1 MTISS
6 AKTAPVILKKK
17 SKPLLPITLAVLPL
31 LLLGVTSF
39 LLYQNLNLK
48 KTQTK
53 ETSVPIPTLS
63 PPSSSPS
70 LLPTV
75 DPSADW
81 KTHSSSTYEI
91 KYPTDFTFHLA
102 EASTAILQKWGPTQK
117 EGTELYDGIS
127 LSFEPREIST
137 TLTNFTNSLIKG
149 IEDQGMVEITE
160 DPKSISLNNYQGLT
174 FTEEGLGTF
183 QHIILEKGS
192 DSAFIHI
199 TFSIS
204 DPGNQGFEQIKNQI
218 LSTFKFTNR
227 PNPNENNYLNS
238 QLGFSLKIPSSWSNF
253 YKVEL
258 SPKTAIFN
266 FQTAGISYQL
276 FTIHKVSL
284 SEWETLKSEENTI
297 FYGKEL
303 ERDADKVFYFTQS
316 LDNPLSGSEGDRY
329 QDMSANINEIV
340 SSFNI
345 YR

>member
-31 LLLGVTSF
+31 LLLGVISF
-39 LLYQNLNLK
+39 LVYQNLNLK

-53 ETSVPIPTLS
+53 ETSVPSPTSIPTPSPNPTLS

-137 TLTNFTNSLIKG
+137 TLANFTSSLIKG
-149 IEDQGMVEITE
+149 IEDPGMAEITE
-160 DPKSISLNNYQGLT
+160 GPKSISLNNYQGLT

-192 DSAFIHI
+192 GSAFIHI

-218 LSTFKFTNR
+218 LSTFKFTNH
-227 PNPNENNYLNS
+227 S
-238 QLGFSLKIPSSWSNF
+238 
-253 YKVEL
+253 
-258 SPKTAIFN
+258 
-266 FQTAGISYQL
+266 
-276 FTIHKVSL
+276 
-284 SEWETLKSEENTI
+284 
-297 FYGKEL
+297 
-303 ERDADKVFYFTQS
+303 D
-316 LDNPLSGSEGDRY
+316 
-329 QDMSANINEIV
+329 
-340 SSFNI
+340 
-345 YR
+345 